1 MQIGHFFK
9 KIKPEYKNYYFSGFS
24 FDSKQCKNNYI
35 FFVIKGT
42 TNDGALFINDA
53 IKNGAKIIV
62 SELKFEGIKKGIL
75 FINTPNARK
84 ALSELSYATNNN
96 KPKNL
101 IAVTGTNGKSSIVD
115 FYFQILKSNK
125 IKVASIGTLGVKTN
139 NSNSKSFNTTMDPI
153 RLNKVLKNLK
163 EKNINNVIMEA
174 SSHGLKQNRL
184 DGLKFKTGI
193 FTNLSRD
200 HLDYHKTFKD
210 YLKSKLYLFR
220 NLLEKNA
227 NIITDDSIQEYKK
240 IKNIALKSRFNL
252 DTISN
257 KKSNL
262 SLLSIEYQDDKQL
275 IYIRYKKK
283 TYKILVNLIGKV
295 QLKNIFMAM
304 LAAEKSNLAFKK
316 IVHSIRYIK
325 PVRGRL
331 EKIGNIK
338 NNSKVILDYAHTPD
352 ALKTCLLNLKEQF
365 ADKKISIVF
374 GCGGN
379 RDRGKR
385 VEMGMIANQYC
396 EKVYLTDDNPR
407 HENPNKIRKDI
418 KKKIEKSKIYEIT
431 DRSKAI
437 KQAIF
442 NLKTGDILVVAGK
455 GHEETQDYGT
465 QKKSFSDKKEILKN
479 IKLKNKTLS
488 DNLKINILNDLS
500 SYILVN
506 PKTIIKKASINSKE
520 IKKNDIFFAIKGKKN
535 NGNLFVKEAFTRGA
549 SLVIAGEGKKERRKI
564 IVKNTLNFLTKASS
578 ILRNNLSTKIIA
590 ITGSCGKT
598 SLKELTGKTLG
609 KISQVTYSPKSFNNK
624 FGVPLSIFNLQAND
638 DFGIFEIG
646 MDKKGEIDELSKII
660 KPDVGVITNIS
671 HAHIKNFKNINEIA
685 LAKSEI
691 INNIKSNGY
700 LILNRDDYF
709 FSFHK
714 KLAQKRKL
722 KTLSFSLKDKS
733 SDINLIS
740 IIKVKSK
747 FKIFIKVNKVKTFFY
762 VNSIFENDLKNI
774 LASITIIS
782 IFMNINSL
790 NKNIFFNYKKP
801 EGRGDIQKI
810 KLARKSFY
818 LIDESYNSN
827 PLSLKSALD
836 NFDNIK
842 MANSKKHLILGDMLE
857 LGKYSKSL
865 HFAIGKIINK
875 LSLKNINVFGKDIK
889 ITHKVLNKDKK
900 GLILKNE
907 TQIFDLIKNS
917 LNNNDY
923 LMIKGSNSTG
933 LNTLVK
939 QIKIGKINAL

>member
-9 KIKPEYKNYYFSGFS
+9 NIKPEYKNYYFSGFS

-240 IKNIALKSRFNL
+240 IKNIALKSKFNL

-262 SLLSIEYQDDKQL
+262 SLISIEYQDDKQL
-275 IYIRYKKK
+275 IYIRYKKN

-385 VEMGMIANQYC
+385 AEMGMIANQYC

-407 HENPNKIRKDI
+407 HENPSKIRKDI
-418 KKKIEKSKIYEIT
+418 KKKIEKSKIYEIA

-465 QKKSFSDKKEILKN
+465 KKKSF
-479 IKLKNKTLS
+479 
-488 DNLKINILNDLS
+488 
-500 SYILVN
+500 
-506 PKTIIKKASINSKE
+506 
-520 IKKNDIFFAIKGKKN
+520 F
-535 NGNLFVKEAFTRGA
+535 
-549 SLVIAGEGKKERRKI
+549 
-564 IVKNTLNFLTKASS
+564 
-578 ILRNNLSTKIIA
+578 
-590 ITGSCGKT
+590 
-598 SLKELTGKTLG
+598 
-609 KISQVTYSPKSFNNK
+609 
-624 FGVPLSIFNLQAND
+624 
-638 DFGIFEIG
+638 
-646 MDKKGEIDELSKII
+646 
-660 KPDVGVITNIS
+660 
-671 HAHIKNFKNINEIA
+671 
-685 LAKSEI
+685 
-691 INNIKSNGY
+691 
-700 LILNRDDYF
+700 
-709 FSFHK
+709 
-714 KLAQKRKL
+714 
-722 KTLSFSLKDKS
+722 
-733 SDINLIS
+733 
-740 IIKVKSK
+740 
-747 FKIFIKVNKVKTFFY
+747 
-762 VNSIFENDLKNI
+762 
-774 LASITIIS
+774 
-782 IFMNINSL
+782 
-790 NKNIFFNYKKP
+790 
-801 EGRGDIQKI
+801 
-810 KLARKSFY
+810 
-818 LIDESYNSN
+818 
-827 PLSLKSALD
+827 
-836 NFDNIK
+836 
-842 MANSKKHLILGDMLE
+842 
-857 LGKYSKSL
+857 
-865 HFAIGKIINK
+865 
-875 LSLKNINVFGKDIK
+875 
-889 ITHKVLNKDKK
+889 
-900 GLILKNE
+900 
-907 TQIFDLIKNS
+907 
-917 LNNNDY
+917 
-923 LMIKGSNSTG
+923 
-933 LNTLVK
+933 
-939 QIKIGKINAL
+939 